1 MSAYEQQHLL
11 SSINFA
17 IHNTKLCALTAETIK
32 NDFKGIIERFVAS
45 ENKFLV
51 MSSVKRTPEFR
62 KQDFYYV
69 LAMIKQLGIPLD
81 FLTLSCSDL

>member
-1 MSAYEQQHLL
+1 
-11 SSINFA
+11 
-17 IHNTKLCALTAETIK
+17 
-32 NDFKGIIERFVAS
+32 
-45 ENKFLV
+45 

-62 KQDFYYV
+62 KQSFYDV